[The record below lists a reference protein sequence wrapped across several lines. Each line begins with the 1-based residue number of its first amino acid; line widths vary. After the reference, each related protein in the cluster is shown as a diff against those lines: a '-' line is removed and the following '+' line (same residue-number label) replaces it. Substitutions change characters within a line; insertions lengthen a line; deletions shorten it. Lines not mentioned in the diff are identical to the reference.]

1 MSRLRTR
8 IAKRALLVVL
18 WVAMAALV
26 VISCQQPTPP
36 PPPTQPIGEGDTIA
50 YDPDRT
56 GEVHSFT
63 LPGPGAEPF
72 TITYEEIDGLAIV
85 QGDMI
90 VGTAEEY
97 ATLADAD
104 EITMQASYLTRRLCW
119 TFLGIEIHC
128 ENYRWP
134 NAVVPY
140 VFANDWDDPS
150 IAGDENATMRT
161 AIRDAM
167 DDIEAVSAV
176 RFVPRSGQN
185 DYVRFRDGSG
195 CSATVGHQ
203 GGDQNVNLNFACR
216 NEWVVAHE
224 ILHMLGFNHEQ
235 ARHDRGTFVQINWDN
250 IINDKKHNFEIADYS
265 YDYRPYD
272 YDSLMHYG
280 THDFCKA
287 AAGGGCVG
295 PTITTIPA
303 GTAIGQRSH
312 LSTSDIAALNLLYP
326 GEPPTLDIVS
336 PSPGASY
343 SRRASN
349 IYFEADVED
358 PEDMDVTVTWT
369 SNVSGLLATGN
380 PVTVNTGDME
390 YGAHTITARG
400 EDPQGHVVT
409 DTVSVTITND
419 PPTVDLYHPIA
430 GDFCVNESITFRAT
444 VIDLNELGAT
454 LPNASVAW
462 RVGSASPFAY
472 GKVVTRSFT
481 SPGDVQVIV
490 KATDEV
496 GAYAEDWVYLGIDP
510 CTNLPPSVA
519 ITTPSSDIDK
529 VYDGFDEGRGQW
541 YADVQLVGNATDPE
555 DGTLTGASLV
565 WTTDQSGL
573 QNAVLGT
580 GTSLTVRLYSNECTG
595 VTHTITLSA
604 TDSSG
609 NTRTAVVRIR
619 IWTLC

>member
-8 IAKRALLVVL
+8 IAKGALLVVL

>member
-8 IAKRALLVVL
+8 IAKGALLVVL

-358 PEDMDVTVTWT
+358 PEDIDVTVTWT

-510 CTNLPPSVA
+510 CTDLPPSVA

>member
-462 RVGSASPFAY
+462 RVGTASPFAY

-510 CTNLPPSVA
+510 CTDLPPSVA

-555 DGTLTGASLV
+555 DGALTGGSLV